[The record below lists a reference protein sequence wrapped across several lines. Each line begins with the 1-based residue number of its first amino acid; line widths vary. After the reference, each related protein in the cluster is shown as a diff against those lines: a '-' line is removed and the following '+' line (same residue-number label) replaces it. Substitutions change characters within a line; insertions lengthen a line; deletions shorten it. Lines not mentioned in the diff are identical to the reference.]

1 MTKFYKEEIYMSI
14 NPEKLKQYLAL
25 KDTADLAKRFA
36 ASVSSTDP
44 QSDSTHASVVL
55 QMPHPAAL
63 VGAEKSVFAALCS
76 FSDSIYMAA
85 GETTIRFTFAV
96 ENMQKEE

>member
-1 MTKFYKEEIYMSI
+1 MSI
-14 NPEKLKQYLAL
+14 RPEKLKQYISL

-44 QSDSTHASVVL
+44 QSDSTHASVAL
-55 QMPHPAAL
+55 EMPHPAAL
-63 VGAEKSVFAALCS
+63 DGTAKSVFSTLCS

-96 ENMQKEE
+96 ENMQKEG

>member
-1 MTKFYKEEIYMSI
+1 MSI
-14 NPEKLKQYLAL
+14 NPAKLKQYISL
-25 KDTADLAKRFA
+25 KDTADLAKRFV

-44 QSDSTHASVVL
+44 QSDSTHASVAL
-55 QMPHPAAL
+55 ELPHPAAL
-63 VGAEKSVFAALCS
+63 DGTAKSVFAALCS

-96 ENMQKEE
+96 ENMQKEG

>member
-1 MTKFYKEEIYMSI
+1 MSI
-14 NPEKLKQYLAL
+14 NPKRLTQYLAL
-25 KDTADLAKRFA
+25 KDTANLAKRFA

-44 QSDSTHASVVL
+44 QSDSTHASVAL
-55 QMPHPAAL
+55 ELPHPAAL
-63 VGAEKSVFAALCS
+63 DGTAKSVFATLCS

-96 ENMQKEE
+96 ENMQKEG

>member
-1 MTKFYKEEIYMSI
+1 MSI
-14 NPEKLKQYLAL
+14 KPEKLKQYISL

-36 ASVSSTDP
+36 ASVTAADP
-44 QSDSTHASVVL
+44 QPGSNHASVALEV
-55 QMPHPAAL
+55 PHPTAL
-63 VGAEKSVFAALCS
+63 DGTAKSVFAAMCS

>member
-1 MTKFYKEEIYMSI
+1 MSI
-14 NPEKLKQYLAL
+14 KPEKLKQYLSL

-36 ASVSSTDP
+36 ASVTAANPPPSS
-44 QSDSTHASVVL
+44 SHASVAL
-55 QMPHPAAL
+55 ELPHPAAL
-63 VGAEKSVFAALCS
+63 DGTAKSVFAALCS

-85 GETTIRFTFAV
+85 SETTIRFTFAV

>member
-1 MTKFYKEEIYMSI
+1 MSI
-14 NPEKLKQYLAL
+14 SPEKLKQYISL
-25 KDTADLAKRFA
+25 KDTADLAKRFV

-44 QSDSTHASVVL
+44 QSDSTHASVAL
-55 QMPHPAAL
+55 EMPHPAAL
-63 VGAEKSVFAALCS
+63 DGTAKSVFATLCS

-96 ENMQKEE
+96 ENMQKEG

>member
-1 MTKFYKEEIYMSI
+1 MSM
-14 NPEKLKQYLAL
+14 NPKKLEQYLAL
-25 KDTADLAKRFA
+25 KDTADLAKSFA

-44 QSDSTHASVVL
+44 QSDSTHASVAL
-55 QMPHPAAL
+55 ELPHPAAL
-63 VGAEKSVFAALCS
+63 DGTAKSVFAALCS

>member
-1 MTKFYKEEIYMSI
+1 MSM
-14 NPEKLKQYLAL
+14 NPKKLEQYLAL

-44 QSDSTHASVVL
+44 QSDSTHASVAL
-55 QMPHPAAL
+55 EMPHPAAL
-63 VGAEKSVFAALCS
+63 DGTAKSVFSALCS

>member
-1 MTKFYKEEIYMSI
+1 MSI
-14 NPEKLKQYLAL
+14 NHKKLMQYIGL
-25 KDTADLAKRFA
+25 KDTVDLAKRFA

-44 QSDSTHASVVL
+44 QSDSNHASVAL
-55 QMPHPAAL
+55 ELPHPAAL
-63 VGAEKSVFAALCS
+63 VGVEKSVFAALCS

-96 ENMQKEE
+96 ENMQKEG

>member
-1 MTKFYKEEIYMSI
+1 MSM
-14 NPEKLKQYLAL
+14 NPEKLKQYLSL
-25 KDTADLAKRFA
+25 KDTADLAKSFA

-44 QSDSTHASVVL
+44 QSDSTHASVAL
-55 QMPHPAAL
+55 ELPHPAAL
-63 VGAEKSVFAALCS
+63 DGTAKSVFAALCS